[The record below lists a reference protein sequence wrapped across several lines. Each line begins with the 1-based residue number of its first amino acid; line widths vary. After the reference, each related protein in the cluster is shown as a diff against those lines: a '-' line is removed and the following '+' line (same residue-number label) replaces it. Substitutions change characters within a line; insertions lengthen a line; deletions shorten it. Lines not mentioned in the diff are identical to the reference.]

1 MQVGAGGYVHSSRFY
16 FSIQHIK
23 SACLFAQFS
32 FNIETLGDGRSREER
47 LTEQTAYVTGS
58 ILSSVAF
65 LEATINEVYAD
76 AADGMLNARKLD
88 AGDVR
93 RLGILWETEAFERR
107 AGILEKL
114 QVALTFADSQ
124 AFDAGVAPYQDARL
138 LIKLRNF
145 IVHAKPEWITA
156 GVKKGK
162 VPNLEEL
169 VLTPVGGQTRVSD
182 VNADEG
188 RPRNAGSNTT
198 LPARIQTRSRS
209 PCPLLAKHERCPD
222 SQGATG
228 LGQLSAELGQA
239 G

>member
-1 MQVGAGGYVHSSRFY
+1 MHSSRFY

-162 VPNLEEL
+162 VPNLEEQL
-169 VLTPVGGQTRVSD
+169 RLKFKLNPLAPEGSEFFPNKCLGHGGANWAVVSVLKLT
-182 VNADEG
+182 DEFF
-188 RPRNAGSNTT
+188 
-198 LPARIQTRSRS
+198 SRMKMIPTYDHVREDLKTS
-209 PCPLLAKHERCPD
+209 
-222 SQGATG
+222 
-228 LGQLSAELGQA
+228 
-239 G
+239 

>member
-1 MQVGAGGYVHSSRFY
+1 MHSSRFY

-162 VPNLEEL
+162 VPNLEEQL
-169 VLTPVGGQTRVSD
+169 RLKFKLNPLAPEGSEFSPNKCLGHGGANWAVVSVLKLT
-182 VNADEG
+182 DEFF
-188 RPRNAGSNTT
+188 
-198 LPARIQTRSRS
+198 SRMKMIPTYDHVREDLKTS
-209 PCPLLAKHERCPD
+209 
-222 SQGATG
+222 
-228 LGQLSAELGQA
+228 
-239 G
+239 